1 MVFSS
6 LTFLCIFL
14 PVTFLLSQVIPN
26 TRGRNALLIV
36 VSVLF
41 YAYGEPVYVL
51 LVLASTVVNWAFGR
65 AIAGGKA
72 SGGVALR

>member
-14 PVTFLLSQVIPN
+14 PSILILDRIFRNIRVK
-26 TRGRNALLIV
+26 NALLLIA
-36 VSVLF
+36 SLLF

-51 LVLASTVVNWAFGR
+51 LMTASALLNYVSALLISRFAGR
-65 AIAGGKA
+65 VSTI
-72 SGGVALR
+72 